1 MKELFKKYREIIVYI
16 IVGLM
21 TTAVSFGVR
30 FAVIYPF
37 ASILSLDLTAT
48 SGADVAKVSML
59 RTVAVSLGWAAGVI
73 FAYFTNKHWVFQDKV
88 KGKAATAKQ
97 FGKFVAS
104 RVGTYFVEWGISVLL
119 PMLLIA
125 CGYKAFTFIINVDAD
140 MLAAIVSAVVVTVL
154 NYIISKLLVF
164 RKKENKS
171 TENQ

>member
-1 MKELFKKYREIIVYI
+1 MESKMKELFKKYREIIVYI

-21 TTAVSFGVR
+21 TTLVSFGVR
-30 FAVIYPF
+30 FAIIYPG
-37 ASILSLDLTAT
+37 AALLSLDLNVTV
-48 SGADVAKVSML
+48 DAKVAVL

-88 KGKAATAKQ
+88 KGKAETAKQ

-104 RVGTYFVEWGISVLL
+104 RIGTYFVEWGISVLL
-119 PMLLIA
+119 PMLLLA

-140 MLAAIVSAVVVTVL
+140 MLSAVVSAVVVTVL

-164 RKKENKS
+164 RKKKNSPES
-171 TENQ
+171 